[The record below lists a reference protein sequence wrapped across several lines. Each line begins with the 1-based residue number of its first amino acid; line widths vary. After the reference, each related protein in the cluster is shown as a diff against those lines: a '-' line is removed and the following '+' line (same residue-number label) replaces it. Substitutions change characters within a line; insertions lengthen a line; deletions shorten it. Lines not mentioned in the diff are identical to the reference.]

1 MRLFNIIFVLAFS
14 LCVSPYSVAQDNII
28 RIYQDADRSNHVESG
43 ISIERGILTALDEVN
58 NQIAGFQVEF
68 VPLDHRGNVLRS
80 KKNYDIFLADPTA
93 LAIFS
98 GIHSP
103 PLIRNRSF
111 INESKALTI
120 VPWAAGG
127 PITRYPSPD
136 NWVFRVSLDDTRAG
150 GRIVD
155 YALDTKKCQSPFL
168 LLEATPWGD
177 SNLTAMGSH
186 LIKRDV
192 TDFSVSRFGMNLKES
207 GANILL
213 QQITAAGSDCV
224 ILVGNA
230 IEGTSISAAMAITE
244 PDLQMPIISHWGI
257 TGGKLFEA
265 LGYETYSKIDL
276 TFIQSCFSFNSDT
289 LNDRENA
296 VLNNAIKLFPEVN
309 TASDIKAPVGFIHAY
324 DATRILLEAIRE
336 ADLAG
341 DITADRNSVRLALE
355 DLQNPV
361 QGLVKNY
368 TKPFSSF
375 DENTKP
381 NGHEALGP
389 NNYCM
394 GRYNR
399 AGDIILDDQASR

>member
-1 MRLFNIIFVLAFS
+1 MLVLSFCAA
-14 LCVSPYSVAQDNII
+14 PYSTAQDNII
-28 RIYQDADRSNHVESG
+28 RIYQDADRSNHIESG
-43 ISIERGILTALDEVN
+43 ISIERGILTALDEVD
-58 NQIAGFQVEF
+58 NQIAGFQIEF

-80 KKNYDIFLADPTA
+80 KQNYETFLADPAA
-93 LAIFS
+93 LVIFS

-127 PITRYPSPD
+127 PITRHPSPD

-150 GRIVD
+150 SRIVD
-155 YALDTKKCQSPFL
+155 YALDTKMCQSPFL

-177 SNLTAMGSH
+177 SNLAAMEAR
-186 LIKRDV
+186 LIQRN
-192 TDFSVSRFGMNLKES
+192 TTGFSIGRFGMNLKEG
-207 GANILL
+207 GANFLL
-213 QQITAAGSDCV
+213 EKVAATGSDCI

-230 IEGTSISAAMAITE
+230 IEGTSIAAAMAVAKTA
-244 PDLQMPIISHWGI
+244 LQMPIISHWGV
-257 TGGKLFEA
+257 TGGKLFET

-289 LNDRENA
+289 LNDRERT
-296 VLNNAIKLFPEVN
+296 VLDRAIKLFPDVN
-309 TASDIKAPVGFIHAY
+309 NASDIKAPVGFIHAY
-324 DATRILLEAIRE
+324 DATRIMLAAIRE
-336 ADLAG
+336 TSLTG
-341 DITADRNSVRLALE
+341 NVLEDRNAVRLALE
-355 DLQNPV
+355 NLQKPV

-368 TKPFSSF
+368 AKPFSSF
-375 DENTKP
+375 DKNSNP

-389 NNYCM
+389 ESYCM

-399 AGDIILDDQASR
+399 VGDIVLDDQVSR